1 MLLVH
6 CKKYV
11 PSKYVRDLRGQF
23 SRKGGNADASLAY
36 DAESCVVC
44 FCLQIPDAKE
54 RNASYRFFEGVPFC
68 LQTWPLIFAKNHCET
83 FVLEREAGC
92 PRKITITTAY
102 FYLQNAYFTFQNNY
116 NLSFQQ
122 ASGEATKIIRKILSK
137 IGPLIGLTMI
147 MTLQ

>member
-44 FCLQIPDAKE
+44 FCLQIPDAEVRKKYVS
-54 RNASYRFFEGVPFC
+54 NVVWVFFEGVRFC
-68 LQTWPLIFAKNHCET
+68 L
-83 FVLEREAGC
+83 
-92 PRKITITTAY
+92 
-102 FYLQNAYFTFQNNY
+102 
-116 NLSFQQ
+116 
-122 ASGEATKIIRKILSK
+122 
-137 IGPLIGLTMI
+137 
-147 MTLQ
+147 